1 MWIRVQQLNTSGSM
15 ILPRVGWEMDVG
27 FLDGDPDRPVVLQ
40 KLYNRETMPPYGM
53 PATTLY
59 LALRVAQQAGL
70 DEAATRALLGETMAS
85 LLDHGVIDSTGV
97 LEVIAFIERRFEIRV
112 DDEEILPENLDSVA
126 RISAYVQRKR
136 G

>member
-1 MWIRVQQLNTSGSM
+1 
-15 ILPRVGWEMDVG
+15 MDPTTVVRE
-27 FLDGDPDRPVVLQ
+27 FVLSNFYVPDTTVLS
-40 KLYNRETMPPYGM
+40 
-53 PATTLY
+53 
-59 LALRVAQQAGL
+59 
-70 DEAATRALLGETMAS
+70 DEAS
-85 LLDHGVIDSTGV
+85 LLDHGVIDTTGV

>member
-1 MWIRVQQLNTSGSM
+1 
-15 ILPRVGWEMDVG
+15 MDPTTVVRE
-27 FLDGDPDRPVVLQ
+27 FVLSNFYVPDTTVLS
-40 KLYNRETMPPYGM
+40 
-53 PATTLY
+53 
-59 LALRVAQQAGL
+59 
-70 DEAATRALLGETMAS
+70 DEAS